1 MTCGSR
7 MPLGKLLRIWVILSR
22 MSVTARSI
30 GVPMANWTKVCD
42 WPSVT
47 VELSSSIPSIV
58 RTAASTR
65 WVTCVSSSV
74 GAAPGWAMMTI
85 APGKSMSGSLWT
97 PIMRKETMPATVR
110 PKNMTSGGIGFRMDQ
125 AEIFLKFILS
135 PLSGHLPRRLRAFSP
150 RCDRDRQ
157 AGEARSRQLRGS
169 SLRAPRPLHQYP
181 VRRSSRARG
190 RRRRPG

>member
-1 MTCGSR
+1 
-7 MPLGKLLRIWVILSR
+7 MPFGRLLRIWVILSR

-30 GVPMANWTKVCD
+30 GVPIANWTKVCD

-65 WVTCVSSSV
+65 CVTCVSSSV
-74 GAAPGWAMMTI
+74 GAAPGWAMMTM

-135 PLSGHLPRRLRAFSP
+135 PPSGSIAPRLRALSP
-150 RCDRDRQ
+150 CCDRDRR
-157 AGEARSRQLRGS
+157 AGEARWRRRRGS
-169 SLRAPRPLHQYP
+169 SLRAPRPPHQFRA
-181 VRRSSRARG
+181 RRSSPARG
-190 RRRRPG
+190 PRRRRG